1 MRTTSEI
8 IDEWRERTKN
18 IVDCDISISSSS
30 QTASMGSS
38 SDIEINLQATG
49 RDELDEAALMVEAF
63 LRKNPYLSHVTSSV
77 STGDPQAEVIIDPVK
92 ASANGLVP
100 AQVMGTLYTI
110 MQGNDA
116 ATFHTGGRDYD
127 VIVEYP
133 PERFQTVND
142 LSSLTVTNAA
152 GLEVPLLDI
161 ASIEYSNS
169 PQSIT
174 RKNDRYLVTVTG
186 QIASNAPRTI
196 VTDVNAQVAALEF
209 PAGVELTQ
217 SANMESQIEELTS
230 LLMATLTGILLVF
243 MVMAIQFESPI
254 FSLIVM
260 FCIPFALI
268 GSFLS
273 LFGRRLQNQ
282 HAVDDGLPDA
292 GRYRRQ
298 QRHPLYR
305 HRQHHAP
312 GAEPLGR
319 GCPADRGNAAYAPD
333 FHGQP

>member
-1 MRTTSEI
+1 M
-8 IDEWRERTKN
+8 
-18 IVDCDISISSSS
+18 
-30 QTASMGSS
+30 
-38 SDIEINLQATG
+38 
-49 RDELDEAALMVEAF
+49 
-63 LRKNPYLSHVTSSV
+63 
-77 STGDPQAEVIIDPVK
+77 
-92 ASANGLVP
+92 
-100 AQVMGTLYTI
+100 
-110 MQGNDA
+110 
-116 ATFHTGGRDYD
+116 
-127 VIVEYP
+127 
-133 PERFQTVND
+133 
-142 LSSLTVTNAA
+142 TNAA

-273 LFGRRLQNQ
+273 LFVAGCKISMPSMMGFLMLGGIVVNNGILFIDTANTMRREQSLSAEDALLTAGMLRMRPIFMTTMTTILSMVPLVVVQGGNAEMMKGMAWVIIGGLITSTILTLLLLPTFFLLVNRGDPEERAARRAEKLAARRLKREEAAAKKNQGRR
-282 HAVDDGLPDA
+282 
-292 GRYRRQ
+292 
-298 QRHPLYR
+298 
-305 HRQHHAP
+305 
-312 GAEPLGR
+312 
-319 GCPADRGNAAYAPD
+319 
-333 FHGQP
+333 